1 MMRSMTASMNPRGC
15 SDKFQ
20 GLLQGLEF
28 RDRLVGEPDLVGFA
42 AIEHFDDD
50 LDQHVVGG
58 DDVGN
63 SAGVSKVGRGE
74 GIGIADR
81 LDIHHLQS
89 ALDQH
94 DFRPPMRRDKAD
106 AADRFHFGEAIFAAP
121 QGKTH
126 RPDARADAHGGS
138 LAGDGRR
145 SFAVPAWPFVA
156 IDGSQSR
163 YRIWSV
169 QNRSSRCSDLF
180 RVANS
185 SLEMPP
191 TCSTVLTCFW
201 YSASTMRRISW
212 PCAVRRM
219 RTERRSTRER

>member
-1 MMRSMTASMNPRGC
+1 MMRSMAASMNPRGC
-15 SDKFQ
+15 SDQFQ
-20 GLLQGLEF
+20 GFLQGLEF
-28 RDRLVGEPDLVGFA
+28 RDCLVGEPDLVGFA
-42 AIEHFDDD
+42 AIEHVDDD
-50 LDQHVVGG
+50 LDEHLVGS

-63 SAGVSKVGRGE
+63 GAGFSKVIRRD

-106 AADRFHFGEAIFAAP
+106 AANRFHFRKPIFAAR
-121 QGKTH
+121 QSKTH
-126 RPDARADAHGGS
+126 RPDARADAHGEV

-145 SFAVPAWPFVA
+145 SSGMPAWPFVA
-156 IDGSQSR
+156 IETYQSR

-191 TCSTVLTCFW
+191 TCSTVLTCF
-201 YSASTMRRISW
+201 
-212 PCAVRRM
+212 
-219 RTERRSTRER
+219 